1 MTAPDAVTTGVLAEH
16 VALGDDAEGIE
27 QCSCGALAIWRRD
40 SADDEDEVRYL
51 PTHAEG
57 PDLRWHRA
65 HVAAALVAAGI
76 GPVAQAKVEA
86 LREAAKYLR
95 RHGAAL
101 FNKRGPQDA
110 RGAGLWDAGCA
121 IDPDDGDA
129 FSVGHAAPP
138 EDTP

>member
-1 MTAPDAVTTGVLAEH
+1 MTAPDAVVASDLAEH
-16 VALGDDAEGIE
+16 RFVHRSLVAGQRNPFRCTCDKWAAVIVADGRDGDGV
-27 QCSCGALAIWRRD
+27 SM
-40 SADDEDEVRYL
+40 EDQ
-51 PTHAEG
+51 
-57 PDLRWHRA
+57 HRA